1 MWPLI
6 LPPTRVSVCIE
17 HRPEFAGPQSGELRG
32 QRRLLARWLLP
43 PLLGAESSSREGSS
57 LRAAEP
63 PAPRVPP
70 WRSKVKA
77 VSLPR
82 GVTFLGFLGCSGMNL
97 CHPRRADRNT
107 PGDHVPASYSPRL
120 ANSLH
125 KPVPCHIHD
134 DPSRLL
140 PKALGPRSAGIAA
153 PPHSWSLGLAK
164 GQTKKKKRE
173 TKANKRI
180 PLTPQ

>member
-1 MWPLI
+1 
-6 LPPTRVSVCIE
+6 
-17 HRPEFAGPQSGELRG
+17 
-32 QRRLLARWLLP
+32 
-43 PLLGAESSSREGSS
+43 
-57 LRAAEP
+57 
-63 PAPRVPP
+63 
-70 WRSKVKA
+70 
-77 VSLPR
+77 
-82 GVTFLGFLGCSGMNL
+82 MNL

-164 GQTKKKKRE
+164 GQTKKKKKGNKSKQKNSPDPPINTHTH
-173 TKANKRI
+173 TKEQACGRGSSHQHLPRGGAGG
-180 PLTPQ
+180 PLIVLPPQACDDNPSPGQVAAPLPCSQQPSSFPTSGPLRKTPRSRCHRPRSGSHRRRK